1 MSSSKNPSSQ
11 HNQAAKSG
19 SSIADSIAKFFV
31 GKKILILG
39 FGREGHST
47 YDFLRAIL
55 PNLDLTIADAR
66 PDFAEHDEVLR
77 RDGVPSSGNSAV
89 KIIAGEHYLDNLA
102 DYDVIMKTPGI
113 SFAKIDISAFRDKIT
128 SQLELLLEFS
138 AEAGLETI
146 GITGTKGK
154 STTSTLIYQ
163 ILQDQN
169 IPSIL
174 LGNIGTPV
182 FDHLYELKS
191 GMKVI
196 LEMSSHQLEFMR
208 RSPNLALLL
217 NAYEEHLDHYAS
229 FAQYVEAKCNIF
241 KFQKPDDFFIYNA
254 DDVNLQRF
262 VQNPAAQTFRVSLA
276 GDTNCQTYLKGND
289 IYFKD
294 QVIYYRDAPRHL
306 LGDYNLQN
314 IMFALT
320 VAEILGLDL
329 KRAEQTI
336 AEFKTL
342 KHRLEFVR
350 EVNGVKY
357 YDNSIGTVPMATI
370 AAIKAL
376 GDVDTVIIGGM
387 DRGLDYCEFAEFLNQ
402 SSVQNIICMPKTG
415 HDIASHLTPEKVRKA
430 ETLDEAVRVASETTT
445 SGHSVLLSPA
455 AASYG
460 FFKNFE
466 EKGDKFQELVR
477 AL

>member
-1 MSSSKNPSSQ
+1 MSNLEKPNPQ
-11 HNQAAKSG
+11 HDRTADSR
-19 SSIADSIAKFFV
+19 SSIADCIANFFV

-39 FGREGHST
+39 FGREGRST

-89 KIIAGEHYLDNLA
+89 KIIAGEHYLDHLA

-138 AEAGLETI
+138 AGSGLETI

-154 STTSTLIYQ
+154 STTSSLIYQ
-163 ILQDQN
+163 ILQDQGIN
-169 IPSIL
+169 SIL

-182 FDHLYELKS
+182 FDHLHELKS

-208 RSPNLALLL
+208 RSPNIALLL

-241 KFQKPDDFFIYNA
+241 RFQKPDDFFIYNA
-254 DDVNLQRF
+254 DDVNQQRF
-262 VQNPAAQTFRVSLA
+262 IQNPVAQTFRVSLA

-289 IYFKD
+289 VYFRN
-294 QVIYYRDAPRHL
+294 QVIYHRDAPRHL

-320 VAEILGLDL
+320 AAEILGLDL
-329 KRAEQTI
+329 RKAEQTV

-350 EVNGVKY
+350 EVDGVKY

-370 AAIKAL
+370 EAIKAL

-387 DRGLDYCEFAEFLNQ
+387 DRGLDYSEFAEFLNR
-402 SSVQNIICMPKTG
+402 SSIKNIICMPKTG
-415 HDIASHLTPEKVRKA
+415 YDIAIRLAPEKVHKV
-430 ETLDEAVRVASETTT
+430 ETLDEAVRVASEVAT